1 MTSSNR
7 RVFRVDAKASSW
19 GTTDGRQDPIVRLHP
34 KGGKGTIA
42 IDYSEIPKL
51 IAELAMLLAEQ
62 QEGTRP

>member
-19 GTTDGRQDPIVRLHP
+19 GTPDGRQDPIVRLHP